1 MFEALHTA
9 MGFNKKRWRFIFE
22 GLNYDKEKDSN
33 YSSIS
38 FLLGDEYD
46 TKLWIGGKIKTI
58 NNYDTNK
65 YKEWIIY
72 SPVEIEEMIR
82 NKKSLI

>member
-46 TKLWIGGKIKTI
+46 TKLWIGGKIKTQIIMIQI
-58 NNYDTNK
+58 NTKNGLFTHPLK
-65 YKEWIIY
+65 Q
-72 SPVEIEEMIR
+72 
-82 NKKSLI
+82 KK

>member
-46 TKLWIGGKIKTI
+46 TKLWIGGKIKT
-58 NNYDTNK
+58 
-65 YKEWIIY
+65 
-72 SPVEIEEMIR
+72 
-82 NKKSLI
+82 